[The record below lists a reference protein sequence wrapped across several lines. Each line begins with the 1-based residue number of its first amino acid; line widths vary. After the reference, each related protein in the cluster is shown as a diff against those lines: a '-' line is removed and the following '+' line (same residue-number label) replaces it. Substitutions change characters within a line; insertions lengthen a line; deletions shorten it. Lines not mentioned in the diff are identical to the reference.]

1 MKIAL
6 KNLTNKQIFSPGN
19 LMEIPFKINYKAP
32 PVIKFALALLPAAS
46 SLSLFS
52 VLGNDAMRDF

>member
-1 MKIAL
+1 
-6 KNLTNKQIFSPGN
+6 
-19 LMEIPFKINYKAP
+19 MEILFKINYKAL